1 MCAIFG
7 FLNYGKKISYK
18 KLKNLVKELSI
29 ACEVRGTDAT
39 GISYVKDGKI
49 KVFKKPKPAH
59 KINIYFSKDTTA
71 LIGHTRYTTQGSEKF
86 NQNNH
91 PFKSDLNGF
100 SLAHNGVIC
109 NDKEL
114 RYQYDL
120 PQTNV
125 ETDSYI
131 SVQLLD
137 YCNQVDFESIKF
149 MAEQLQ
155 GSFVISILNRDN
167 TLYLVKGDNPI
178 YLIHFK
184 SLGLY
189 LYSSTKEIMLEAL
202 MKSNFN
208 LDFEVIHLD
217 DGDIISINSMC
228 IIEKDYFNV
237 TQLNDS
243 FYYPNYLDDELNIL
257 LDYCINIGID
267 EDDIYLLL
275 DYGFEVDEIEYLVQD
290 SNLFY
295 ECLKT
300 IKNLEGSN
308 YDYN

>member
-7 FLNYGKKISYK
+7 FLNYEKKIKSKTLK
-18 KLKNLVKELSI
+18 KLVKNLSI
-29 ACEVRGTDAT
+29 ACEIRGTDAT

-59 KINIYFSKDTTA
+59 QLNLYFPKDTIT

-91 PFKSDLNGF
+91 PFVSANGF
-100 SLAHNGVIC
+100 SLAHNGVIY

-114 RYQYDL
+114 RYQYNL
-120 PQTNV
+120 PQTNI

-131 SVQLLD
+131 AVQLLD

-149 MAEQLQ
+149 MAENLQ
-155 GSFVISILNRDN
+155 GSFAISILNHDD
-167 TLYLVKGDNPI
+167 TLYLVKGCNPI

-189 LYSSTKEIMLEAL
+189 LYSSTKKIMLEAL
-202 MKSNFN
+202 IKSKFN

-217 DGDIISINSMC
+217 DADIISINSMGV
-228 IIEKDYFNV
+228 IEKDYFNV
-237 TQLNDS
+237 TQLNDG
-243 FYYPNYLDDELNIL
+243 FYYQNYFDYPDDELDVL
-257 LDYCINIGID
+257 LDYCTNIGID
-267 EDDIYLLL
+267 EDDVYTLL
-275 DYGFEVDEIEYLVQD
+275 DYGFEVEEIEYIINDQSLL
-290 SNLFY
+290 N
-295 ECLKT
+295 ETLKT
-300 IKNLEGSN
+300 IKQLE
-308 YDYN
+308 Y

>member
-7 FLNYGKKISYK
+7 FVNYGNKIK
-18 KLKNLVKELSI
+18 PKTLKRLVRNLSI
-29 ACEVRGTDAT
+29 ACEIRGVDAC
-39 GISYVKDGKI
+39 GISYVRKDGNI
-49 KVFKKPKPAH
+49 KVFKRPQPAH
-59 KINIYFSKDTTA
+59 QLNLYFPKDTTT
-71 LIGHTRYTTQGSEKF
+71 LIGHTRYTTQGNEKF

-91 PFKSDLNGF
+91 PFTSVKGF
-100 SLAHNGVIC
+100 SLAHNGIIC

-114 RYQYDL
+114 RHQYNL
-120 PQTNV
+120 PVTNI

-131 SVQLLD
+131 AVQLLD

-155 GSFVISILNRDN
+155 GSFAITILNHDN

-184 SLGLY
+184 SLRLY
-189 LYSSTKEIMLEAL
+189 LYSSTREIMLEAL
-202 MKSNFN
+202 MKSKFN
-208 LDFEVIHLD
+208 LNFEVIHLD
-217 DGDIISINSMC
+217 DGDIISINSMG

-237 TQLNDS
+237 TQLNDG
-243 FYYPNYLDDELNIL
+243 FYYQNYLDYFDNELDIL
-257 LDYCINIGID
+257 LDYCTNIGID
-267 EDDIYLLL
+267 EDDVYTLL
-275 DYGFEVDEIEYLVQD
+275 DYGLEVEEIEYLVQD

-300 IKNLEGSN
+300 IKNLE
-308 YDYN
+308 D

>member
-7 FLNYGKKISYK
+7 FLNYGKKIGYR

-29 ACEVRGTDAT
+29 ACEVRGTNAT
-39 GISYVKDGKI
+39 GISYVKGGVI
-49 KVFKKPKPAH
+49 KVFKKPKLAH
-59 KINIYFSKDTTA
+59 KLNLYFPKNTTT

-91 PFKSDLNGF
+91 PFKSKLNGF
-100 SLAHNGVIC
+100 SLAHNGIIC
-109 NDKEL
+109 NDRQL
-114 RYQYDL
+114 REQYQL
-120 PQTNV
+120 PQTNI

-131 SVQLLD
+131 AVQLLD

-149 MAEQLQ
+149 MAENLQ
-155 GSFVISILNRDN
+155 GSFAISILDCDK

-202 MKSNFN
+202 IKSKFN

-217 DGDIISINSMC
+217 DADIISINS
-228 IIEKDYFNV
+228 IGVIKKDYFNV
-237 TQLNDS
+237 TQLNDG
-243 FYYPNYLDDELNIL
+243 FYY
-257 LDYCINIGID
+257 
-267 EDDIYLLL
+267 
-275 DYGFEVDEIEYLVQD
+275 
-290 SNLFY
+290 
-295 ECLKT
+295 
-300 IKNLEGSN
+300 
-308 YDYN
+308 

>member
-7 FLNYGKKISYK
+7 FLNYVKKIKSK
-18 KLKNLVKELSI
+18 ILKNLVKNLSI
-29 ACEVRGTDAT
+29 ACEIRGTDAT

-59 KINIYFSKDTTA
+59 QLNLYFPKDTTT

-91 PFKSDLNGF
+91 PFVSANGF
-100 SLAHNGVIC
+100 SLAHNGVIY

-114 RYQYDL
+114 RYQYNL
-120 PQTNV
+120 PQTNI

-131 SVQLLD
+131 ALQLLD
-137 YCNQVDFESIKF
+137 YSNQVDFESIKF
-149 MAEQLQ
+149 MAENLQ
-155 GSFVISILNRDN
+155 GSFAISILKFDN
-167 TLYLVKGDNPI
+167 TLYLVKGSNPI

-189 LYSSTKEIMLEAL
+189 LYSSTKKIMLEAL
-202 MKSNFN
+202 IKSNFSF
-208 LDFEVIHLD
+208 DFEIINLD
-217 DGDIISINSMC
+217 DGEIISINAKGEIFKEYFKPSVEM
-228 IIEKDYFNV
+228 DYF
-237 TQLNDS
+237 D
-243 FYYPNYLDDELNIL
+243 NYFNYDELDELIDICVNL
-257 LDYCINIGID
+257 GID
-267 EDDIYLLL
+267 EENIYMML
-275 DYGFEVDEIEYLVQD
+275 DYGLEMEEIEYLVQD
-290 SNLFY
+290 TNLFH

>member
-7 FLNYGKKISYK
+7 FLNYEKKIKSKTLK
-18 KLKNLVKELSI
+18 KLVKNLSI
-29 ACEVRGTDAT
+29 ACEIRGTDAT

-59 KINIYFSKDTTA
+59 QLNLYFPKDTIT

-91 PFKSDLNGF
+91 PFVSANGF
-100 SLAHNGVIC
+100 SLAHNGVIY

-114 RYQYDL
+114 RYQYNL
-120 PQTNV
+120 PQTNI

-131 SVQLLD
+131 AVHLLD

-149 MAEQLQ
+149 MAENLQ
-155 GSFVISILNRDN
+155 GSFAISILNHDD
-167 TLYLVKGDNPI
+167 TLYLVKGCNPI

-189 LYSSTKEIMLEAL
+189 LYSSTKKIMLEAL
-202 MKSNFN
+202 IKSKFN

-217 DGDIISINSMC
+217 DADIISINSMGV
-228 IIEKDYFNV
+228 IEKDYFNV
-237 TQLNDS
+237 TQLNDG
-243 FYYPNYLDDELNIL
+243 FYYQNYFDYPDDELDVL
-257 LDYCINIGID
+257 LDYCTNIGID
-267 EDDIYLLL
+267 EDDVYTLL
-275 DYGFEVDEIEYLVQD
+275 DYGFEVEEIEYIINDQSLL
-290 SNLFY
+290 N
-295 ECLKT
+295 ETLKT
-300 IKNLEGSN
+300 IKQLE
-308 YDYN
+308 Y

>member
-7 FLNYGKKISYK
+7 FLNYGKKIK
-18 KLKNLVKELSI
+18 IKTLKNLVKNLSI
-29 ACEVRGTDAT
+29 ACEIRGTDAT
-39 GISYVKDGKI
+39 GISYVKSGSI
-49 KVFKKPKPAH
+49 KVFKKPKSAH
-59 KINIYFSKDTTA
+59 ELDLYFPKDTIA

-91 PFKSDLNGF
+91 PFTSVNGF
-100 SLAHNGVIC
+100 SLAHNGVIY

-114 RYQYDL
+114 RNQYDL
-120 PQTNV
+120 PQTNI

-131 SVQLLD
+131 AVQLLED
-137 YCNQVDFESIKF
+137 DTLSFENIKF
-149 MAEQLQ
+149 MAENLQ
-155 GSFVISILNRDN
+155 GSFAISILNYDD
-167 TLYLVKGDNPI
+167 TLYLVKGCNPI

-202 MKSNFN
+202 IKSNFSF
-208 LDFEVIHLD
+208 DFEVINLD
-217 DGDIISINSMC
+217 DDEIISINAKGEIFKEYFKPSVEM
-228 IIEKDYFNV
+228 DYF
-237 TQLNDS
+237 D
-243 FYYPNYLDDELNIL
+243 NYFNYDELDELIDICVNLGIGEENI
-257 LDYCINIGID
+257 YMM
-267 EDDIYLLL
+267 L
-275 DYGFEVDEIEYLVQD
+275 DYGLEMVEIEYFVQD
-290 SNLFY
+290 TNLFH